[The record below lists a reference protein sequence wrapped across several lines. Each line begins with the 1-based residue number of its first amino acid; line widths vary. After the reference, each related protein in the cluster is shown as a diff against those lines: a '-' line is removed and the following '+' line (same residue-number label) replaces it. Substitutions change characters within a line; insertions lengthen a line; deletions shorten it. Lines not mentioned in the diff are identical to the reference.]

1 MHSSY
6 VDFAQ
11 MGNILYVYA
20 IARAGHPLPERVEA
34 IDGSDVI
41 DVVTAANLVAFVT
54 PVDDV
59 DFSQGVIDARA
70 RDVEWLGAIGY
81 RHQSVMN
88 SLMHGGTII
97 PLRAFTL
104 FASDES
110 LRRHLEN
117 ESERFAKL
125 LDRLDGKQEWT
136 LRIEFDPQLW
146 SEALVRRVDSL
157 RTLSEEIASASEGKA
172 FLLRKKLDDEK
183 KKASREAEQQVMAE
197 IERAVMDKLACDT
210 VAETRQQRSGAFPQ
224 INVLLER
231 DEEARLEELRDD
243 LAARYAEEGVT
254 LALTGPWPPYT
265 FAVTSDD

>member
-1 MHSSY
+1 
-6 VDFAQ
+6 VPD
-11 MGNILYVYA
+11 ILYVYA
-20 IARAGHPLPERVEA
+20 IARAGHSLPERVEA
-34 IDGSDVI
+34 IDGSDRLNA
-41 DVVTAANLVAFVT
+41 VTAGDIVAFVT

-70 RDVEWLGAIGY
+70 KDVEWLGSIGY
-81 RHQSVMN
+81 RHQSVM
-88 SLMHGGTII
+88 SALMHGGTIV

-104 FASDES
+104 FASEES
-110 LRRHLEN
+110 LRRHLE
-117 ESERFAKL
+117 SEREKLGKL

-157 RTLSEEIASASEGKA
+157 RALSEEIAGAAAGKA

-183 KKASREAEQQVMAE
+183 KRASREAEQQVVSEVEA
-197 IERAVMDKLACDT
+197 AVLEKLACDT

-224 INVLLER
+224 INVLIER
-231 DEEARLEELRDD
+231 DEEARLEELRGE
-243 LAARYAEEGVT
+243 LAHRFAADGVT

-265 FAVTSDD
+265 FAVTTDGND

>member
-1 MHSSY
+1 MP
-6 VDFAQ
+6 
-11 MGNILYVYA
+11 NIVYVYA
-20 IARAGHPLPERVEA
+20 IARAAHPLPERVEA
-34 IDGSDVI
+34 IDGADVI
-41 DVVTAANLVAFVT
+41 DIVTAGDLAAFVT

-70 RDVEWLGAIGY
+70 KDVEWLGAIGY

-88 SLMHGGTII
+88 ALMHCGTII

-110 LRRHLEN
+110 LRRHLDDERA
-117 ESERFAKL
+117 RFAKL

-136 LRIEFDPQLW
+136 LRVEFDPQLW

-157 RTLSEEIASASEGKA
+157 RALSEEIAAAAAGKA

-183 KKASREAEQQVMAE
+183 KKASKEAEQQVMAE

-231 DEEARLEELRDD
+231 DEEARLQELRDD
-243 LAARYAEEGVT
+243 LAARYIAEGVT

-265 FAVTSDD
+265 FAVTTDD

>member
-1 MHSSY
+1 MPD
-6 VDFAQ
+6 V
-11 MGNILYVYA
+11 LYVYA

-34 IDGSDVI
+34 IDGSDRL
-41 DVVTAANLVAFVT
+41 AAIEAGDIAAFVT

-70 RDVEWLGAIGY
+70 KDVEWLGGIGY

-88 SLMHGGTII
+88 ALMHGGTIV

-104 FASDES
+104 FASPES
-110 LRRHLEN
+110 LRVHLKTEN
-117 ESERFAKL
+117 ERLLKL

-136 LRIEFDPQLW
+136 LRIEFDPARW
-146 SEALVRRVDSL
+146 SEALVKRVDSL
-157 RTLSEEIASASEGKA
+157 RALSEEIAGAAAGKA

-183 KKASREAEQQVMAE
+183 KRASREAEQQVMSE
-197 IERAVMDKLACDT
+197 VESAVMEKLACDT

-231 DEEARLEELRDD
+231 DEEARLVELRET
-243 LAARYAEEGVT
+243 LSARYHEEGVT

-265 FAVTSDD
+265 FAGKDE

>member
-1 MHSSY
+1 MP
-6 VDFAQ
+6 D
-11 MGNILYVYA
+11 ILYVYA
-20 IARAGHPLPERVEA
+20 FARAGHPMPERVEA
-34 IDGSDVI
+34 VDGSDRLN
-41 DVVTAANLVAFVT
+41 VVTSGDLAAFIT

-70 RDVEWLGAIGY
+70 KDVEWLGAIGY

-88 SLMHGGTII
+88 GLMHGGTII

-104 FASDES
+104 FASADS
-110 LRRHLEN
+110 LRRHLE
-117 ESERFAKL
+117 SERARLEKL

-146 SEALVRRVDSL
+146 SEALVRRVDGL
-157 RTLSEEIASASEGKA
+157 RALSNEIAAAAAGKA

-183 KKASREAEQQVMAE
+183 KRASREAEQQVVSE
-197 IERAVMDKLACDT
+197 VERAVMEKLACDT

-224 INVLLER
+224 INVLIER
-231 DEEARLEELRDD
+231 DEEARLEELRDA
-243 LAARYAEEGVT
+243 LTRRYAEEGVT

-265 FAVTSDD
+265 FAVTTDD

>member
-1 MHSSY
+1 MPE
-6 VDFAQ
+6 
-11 MGNILYVYA
+11 ILYVYA
-20 IARAGHPLPERVEA
+20 VARALHPMPERVEA
-34 IDGSDVI
+34 VDGSDRLS
-41 DVVTAANLVAFVT
+41 VVTSGELAAFFT

-70 RDVEWLGAIGY
+70 KDVEWLGSIGY

-88 SLMHGGTII
+88 ALMHGGTII

-104 FASDES
+104 FASEES
-110 LRRHLEN
+110 VRRHLE
-117 ESERFAKL
+117 SERARLVTL

-146 SEALVRRVDSL
+146 SEALVRRVDTL
-157 RTLSEEIASASEGKA
+157 RALSDEIAGAAAGKA

-183 KKASREAEQQVMAE
+183 KRASREAEQQVVSE
-197 IERAVMDKLACDT
+197 VERAVMEKLACDT

-231 DEEARLEELRDD
+231 DEEARLEELRDA
-243 LAARYAEEGVT
+243 LARRYAEEGVT

-265 FAVTSDD
+265 FAVTTDD

>member
-1 MHSSY
+1 MS
-6 VDFAQ
+6 DFAT
-11 MGNILYVYA
+11 MPDILYVYA
-20 IARAGHPLPERVEA
+20 IARAEHPLPERVEA
-34 IDGSDVI
+34 IDGSDRI
-41 DVVTAANLVAFVT
+41 DVVTSDELAAFVT

-70 RDVEWLGAIGY
+70 KDVEWLGSIGY

-88 SLMHGGTII
+88 ALMHGGTII

-117 ESERFAKL
+117 ARARLSNL

-146 SEALVRRVDSL
+146 SDALVRRVGSL
-157 RTLSEEIASASEGKA
+157 RALSDEIAGSSSGKA

-183 KKASREAEQQVMAE
+183 KRASREAEQQVMSE
-197 IERAVMDKLACDT
+197 VERGVLEKLACDT

-224 INVLLER
+224 INVLIDR
-231 DEEARLEELRDD
+231 DEEARLEELRDE
-243 LAARYAEEGVT
+243 LARRYAAEGVT

-265 FAVTSDD
+265 FAVTSDE

>member
-1 MHSSY
+1 MPE
-6 VDFAQ
+6 
-11 MGNILYVYA
+11 ILYVYA
-20 IARAGHPLPERVEA
+20 FARDGHPLPERVEG
-34 IDGSDVI
+34 IDGSDRLDAV
-41 DVVTAANLVAFVT
+41 AAGELSAFVT

-70 RDVEWLGAIGY
+70 KDVEWLGSIGF
-81 RHQSVMN
+81 RHQSVM
-88 SLMHGGTII
+88 SALMHGGTIV

-110 LRRHLEN
+110 LRRHLEA
-117 ESERFAKL
+117 ESARLTKL

-157 RTLSEEIASASEGKA
+157 RALSEEIAGAAAGKA

-183 KKASREAEQQVMAE
+183 KRASREAEQQVMSEVEQEVLAT
-197 IERAVMDKLACDT
+197 LACDA

-224 INVLLER
+224 INVLIER
-231 DEEARLEELRDD
+231 DEEARLETLRDE
-243 LAARYAEEGVT
+243 LTRRYAAEGVT

-265 FAVTSDD
+265 FAVIGDER

>member
-1 MHSSY
+1 MP
-6 VDFAQ
+6 
-11 MGNILYVYA
+11 NILYVYA
-20 IARAGHPLPERVEA
+20 IARAEHPYPERVEA
-34 IDGSDVI
+34 IDGSDLI
-41 DVVTAANLVAFVT
+41 DVVTAGDLAAFVT

-70 RDVEWLGAIGY
+70 KDVEWLGATGY

-88 SLMHGGTII
+88 ALMHGGTII

-104 FASDES
+104 FGSDES
-110 LRRHLEN
+110 LQGHL
-117 ESERFAKL
+117 ESERARFGKL

-136 LRIEFDPQLW
+136 LRVEFDPQRW

-157 RTLSEEIASASEGKA
+157 RALSEEIVSASAGKA

-197 IERAVMDKLACDT
+197 IEIAIMDKLACDT

-224 INVLLER
+224 INVLLDR

-243 LAARYAEEGVT
+243 LATRYAAEGVS

-265 FAVTSDD
+265 FAVTTDA

>member
-1 MHSSY
+1 M
-6 VDFAQ
+6 A
-11 MGNILYVYA
+11 NILYVYA

-41 DVVTAANLVAFVT
+41 DAVSASALAAFVT

-59 DFSQGVIDARA
+59 DFSQRVIDARA
-70 RDVEWLGAIGY
+70 KDVEWLGAIGY
-81 RHQSVMN
+81 RHQNVMHA
-88 SLMHGGTII
+88 LLHGGTII

-117 ESERFAKL
+117 EGGRFNKL

-136 LRIEFDPQLW
+136 LRVEFDPQLW
-146 SEALVRRVDSL
+146 SEALVRRVESL
-157 RTLSEEIASASEGKA
+157 RALSDEIASAASGKA

-183 KKASREAEQQVMAE
+183 KRASKEAEQQVMAE
-197 IERAVMDKLACDT
+197 IERAVMEKLACDT

-224 INVLLER
+224 LNVLLDR
-231 DEEARLEELRDD
+231 DEEARLEELRRELD
-243 LAARYAEEGVT
+243 ARYAAEGVT

-265 FAVTSDD
+265 FAVTADE